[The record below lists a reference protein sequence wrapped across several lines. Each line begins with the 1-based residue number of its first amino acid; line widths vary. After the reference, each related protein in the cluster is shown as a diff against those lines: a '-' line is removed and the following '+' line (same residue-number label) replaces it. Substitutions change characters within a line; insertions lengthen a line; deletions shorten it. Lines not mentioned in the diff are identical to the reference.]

1 MLFQP
6 PLRCIRTLQQ
16 FDLLLFLSPTM
27 SLPPFSRR
35 LLALVLFSLAF
46 FGILLFVRHG
56 LLESGFLPA
65 GCGAAS
71 DWQTGGWCSVKWLLV
86 QMFINQ
92 RLGLASIICATL
104 AFILRIRWL
113 ALAGWLAGLAGLVLY
128 NYDYAAP
135 GAMLALLVLVRVTPQ
150 KPAKK

>member
-1 MLFQP
+1 
-6 PLRCIRTLQQ
+6 
-16 FDLLLFLSPTM
+16 M
-27 SLPPFSRR
+27 SLLPFSRHLQR
-35 LLALVLFSLAF
+35 LLLLSLAF
-46 FGILLFVRHG
+46 FCVLLFARYG

-71 DWQTGGWCSVKWLLV
+71 DWQAGGWCSLKWLLV

-92 RLGLASIICATL
+92 RLGLTSIICATL
-104 AFILRIRWL
+104 AFVLRARWL
-113 ALAGWLAGLAGLVLY
+113 ALAGWLCGLAGLVLY

-135 GAMLALLVLVRVTPQ
+135 GALLALLVLLRVLPQ